1 MRRIKDLPTVTGL
14 AIALFGPVVAFVPV
28 HKMLGEPQSFTARAV
43 DQLVLWALF
52 GLIVAIV
59 VLWEKRPLSSIG
71 LRWRWSSIV
80 WGLALAAVFIL
91 LVSPIQLW
99 VLAQTGLPGFEAG
112 FAGLSE
118 LPIWFLVA
126 ATLSAGVVEETLYR
140 GYAIERLGP
149 CLGYVTAGLIT
160 MTVHTL
166 AHLPAWGWGPTLSF
180 FVPGIVITAFYLWR
194 RDLLACIVA
203 HATTDTVGIIFWQP
217 VAV

>member
-1 MRRIKDLPTVTGL
+1 MRRSKDFPTMTGL
-14 AIALFGPVVAFVPV
+14 AIALFGPVAAFAPV
-28 HKMLGEPQSFTARAV
+28 HKMLDEPQSFTIRVV
-43 DQLVLWALF
+43 DQIVLWTLF

-71 LRWRWSSIV
+71 LRWQWSSIA
-80 WGLALAAVFIL
+80 WGLVLAAILIL

-112 FAGLSE
+112 LAGLGD
-118 LPIWFLVA
+118 LPMWFLAA

-149 CLGYVTAGLIT
+149 HVGYVTAGLAT
-160 MTVHTL
+160 LTVHAL
-166 AHLPAWGWGPTLSF
+166 VHLPVWGWGPTLSF
-180 FVPGIVITAFYLWR
+180 FVPGVVITGFYLWR

-217 VAV
+217 AT